1 MTEKLKAIYKAHKEG
16 ILYLIFGGLTTLISI
31 LSFWLFSLMLGEE
44 KYLLSNFLS
53 WVLAVIF
60 AFVTNKTLVFGSK
73 KTDKSTLLREGLEFL
88 GARVFSLGLEE
99 GGLWLLL
106 DAFGMA
112 LLPSG
117 DLIAKV
123 IMSVIVILV
132 NYFLSKFIIFKKK

>member
-1 MTEKLKAIYKAHKEG
+1 MIEKLKAIYKAHKEG

>member
-1 MTEKLKAIYKAHKEG
+1 MIEKLKAIYKAHKEG

-44 KYLLSNFLS
+44 RYLLSNFLS

-112 LLPSG
+112 HLPSG

>member
-1 MTEKLKAIYKAHKEG
+1 MIEKLKAIYKAHKEG

-31 LSFWLFSLMLGEE
+31 ISFWLFSLMLGEE
-44 KYLLSNFLS
+44 SYLLSNFLS

-106 DAFGMA
+106 DIFGMA

>member
-1 MTEKLKAIYKAHKEG
+1 MIEKLKAIYKAHKEG

-44 KYLLSNFLS
+44 RYLLSNFLS

>member
-1 MTEKLKAIYKAHKEG
+1 MIEKFKAIYKAHKEG

-44 KYLLSNFLS
+44 RYLLSNFLS

-73 KTDKSTLLREGLEFL
+73 KTDKVTLLREGLEFL

-106 DAFGMA
+106 DIFGMA

>member
-1 MTEKLKAIYKAHKEG
+1 G

-44 KYLLSNFLS
+44 RYLLSNFLS

>member
-1 MTEKLKAIYKAHKEG
+1 MIEKLKAIYKAHKEG
-16 ILYLIFGGLTTLISI
+16 ILYLLFGGLTTLISI
-31 LSFWLFSLMLGEE
+31 ISFWLFSLIFGEE
-44 KYLLSNFLS
+44 RYLLSNFLS

-60 AFVTNKTLVFGSK
+60 AFITNKTLVFGSK

>member
-1 MTEKLKAIYKAHKEG
+1 MIEKLKAIYKAHKEG

-44 KYLLSNFLS
+44 RYLLSNFLS

-60 AFVTNKTLVFGSK
+60 AFITNKTLVFGSK

-112 LLPSG
+112 HLPSG

>member
-1 MTEKLKAIYKAHKEG
+1 MIEKIKALYRAHKEG
-16 ILYLIFGGLTTLISI
+16 ILYLLFGGLTTLISI

-44 KYLLSNFLS
+44 RYLLSNFLS

-60 AFVTNKTLVFGSK
+60 AFVTNKTLVFDSK

-112 LLPSG
+112 PLPSG

>member
-1 MTEKLKAIYKAHKEG
+1 MIEKLKAIYKAHKEG

-44 KYLLSNFLS
+44 RYLLSNFLS

-60 AFVTNKTLVFGSK
+60 AFVTNKTLVFDSK

-112 LLPSG
+112 HLPSG

-123 IMSVIVILV
+123 IMSVIVILL

>member
-1 MTEKLKAIYKAHKEG
+1 MIEKIKSFYAAHKEG
-16 ILYLIFGGLTTLISI
+16 ILYLVFGGLTTLISI

-44 KYLLSNFLS
+44 RYLLSNFLS

-106 DAFGMA
+106 DIFGMA

>member
-1 MTEKLKAIYKAHKEG
+1 MIEKLKAIYKAHKEG
-16 ILYLIFGGLTTLISI
+16 ILYLLFGGLTTLISI

-44 KYLLSNFLS
+44 RYLLSNFLS

-60 AFVTNKTLVFGSK
+60 AFITNKTLVFGSK

>member
-1 MTEKLKAIYKAHKEG
+1 MIEKLKAIYKAHKEG

-44 KYLLSNFLS
+44 RYLLSNFLS

-112 LLPSG
+112 HLPSG
-117 DLIAKV
+117 DLIQR
-123 IMSVIVILV
+123 SLCR
-132 NYFLSKFIIFKKK
+132 

>member
-1 MTEKLKAIYKAHKEG
+1 MIEKLKAIYKAHKEG

-44 KYLLSNFLS
+44 RYLLSNFLS

-73 KTDKSTLLREGLEFL
+73 KTDRSTLLREGLEFL

>member
-44 KYLLSNFLS
+44 RYLLSNFLS

>member
-73 KTDKSTLLREGLEFL
+73 KTDRSTLLREGLEFL

>member
-1 MTEKLKAIYKAHKEG
+1 MIEKLKAIYKAHKEG

-73 KTDKSTLLREGLEFL
+73 KTDRSTLLREGLEFL

-112 LLPSG
+112 HLPSG

>member
-1 MTEKLKAIYKAHKEG
+1 MIEKLKAIYKAHKEG

-44 KYLLSNFLS
+44 RYLLSNFLS

-112 LLPSG
+112 HLPSG

-123 IMSVIVILV
+123 IMSVIVILL

>member
-1 MTEKLKAIYKAHKEG
+1 MIEKLKAIYKSRKEG

-44 KYLLSNFLS
+44 RYLLSNFLS

-73 KTDKSTLLREGLEFL
+73 KTDKGTLLREGIEFL
-88 GARVFSLGLEE
+88 GARIFSLGLEE

-112 LLPSG
+112 HLPSG